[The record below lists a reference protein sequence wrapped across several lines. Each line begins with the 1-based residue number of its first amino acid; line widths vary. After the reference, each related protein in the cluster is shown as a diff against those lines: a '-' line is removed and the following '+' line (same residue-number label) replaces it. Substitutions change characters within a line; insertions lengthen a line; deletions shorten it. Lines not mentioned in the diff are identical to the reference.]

1 MQHSREGVPWQ
12 WQWQC
17 NGNGNGNGRLVG
29 AAAHR
34 FHAQSLPSDCMRW
47 QQRNRICSAGP
58 QAFSEWRDG
67 CTDGPAAGQAAGQG
81 GRAGQQDRQGTSAC
95 CSCAVH
101 TLLFAHRN
109 SRLALG
115 MNAAFDCLCAVSN
128 IGVQLFRWPPFPTVA
143 VPAAVGIVVAVVAVH
158 VAVHVQRASVGS
170 SSSSSSEDHGER
182 ASSSSWTSSP
192 CYTDQ
197 VSPNSFWY

>member
-1 MQHSREGVPWQ
+1 MAMAVAIQWQ

-17 NGNGNGNGRLVG
+17 NGSCSSIPCPEPAQRLHAVATKKQNLQCRTASVQRVDGRM
-29 AAAHR
+29 HR
-34 FHAQSLPSDCMRW
+34 RTRS
-47 QQRNRICSAGP
+47 
-58 QAFSEWRDG
+58 
-67 CTDGPAAGQAAGQG
+67 
-81 GRAGQQDRQGTSAC
+81 RAGQQDRQGTSAC

-170 SSSSSSEDHGER
+170 SSSEDHGER
-182 ASSSSWTSSP
+182 VSSSSGWTSP
-192 CYTDQ
+192 PRYTDQ

>member
-1 MQHSREGVPWQ
+1 MHRRTRSR
-12 WQWQC
+12 
-17 NGNGNGNGRLVG
+17 
-29 AAAHR
+29 
-34 FHAQSLPSDCMRW
+34 
-47 QQRNRICSAGP
+47 
-58 QAFSEWRDG
+58 
-67 CTDGPAAGQAAGQG
+67 AGQRGRTAGQG
-81 GRAGQQDRQGTSAC
+81 SRAGQQDRQGTSAC

-109 SRLALG
+109 SGLALG

-143 VPAAVGIVVAVVAVH
+143 VPAAVGIVAVAVAVAAH
-158 VAVHVQRASVGS
+158 VAVQRASVGS
-170 SSSSSSEDHGER
+170 SSSSSSENRSER

>member
-1 MQHSREGVPWQ
+1 MAMAVQ
-12 WQWQC
+12 WLLLIDSMPRAC
-17 NGNGNGNGRLVG
+17 PAIACGGNKETESAVQDRKRSASGGTDAPTDPQQGR
-29 AAAHR
+29 
-34 FHAQSLPSDCMRW
+34 
-47 QQRNRICSAGP
+47 
-58 QAFSEWRDG
+58 
-67 CTDGPAAGQAAGQG
+67 AAGQG
-81 GRAGQQDRQGTSAC
+81 SRAGQQDRQGTSAC

-170 SSSSSSEDHGER
+170 SSSEDHGER
-182 ASSSSWTSSP
+182 AAAASSSSSGWTSPP